1 MPVSEAVRRRIAQTL
16 KKSTVAPPSLD
27 EQEDVFGDRDYVPI
41 GVKGLM
47 AASEKLLHVN
57 QGVTDPDDRDDQQY
71 KRLYS
76 TPHLLRERIRLDA
89 DKVKRNLIRFAARR
103 KSLQP
108 AHAFM
113 FDSYMDGHLK
123 GNPLTLPLEEINP
136 MHILEQARRIT
147 QMGPGGIGSSDSI
160 TPGMQAISGSQ
171 FGFVSPIEGPESSLA
186 GVDVRAS
193 WGTRYGRDGRLYQ
206 KMKNRR
212 TGEFEWVSSE
222 DLDQKIVRL
231 PS

>member
-1 MPVSEAVRRRIAQTL
+1 MPVSEAVKRRIVATL
-16 KKSTVAPPSLD
+16 KKSTTAPPSLD

-41 GVKGLM
+41 GINGLM

-57 QGVTDPDDRDDQQY
+57 QGVTDPDDRDDQQF

-103 KSLQP
+103 KNLQP

-113 FDSYMDGHLK
+113 FDPYMDGHLS

-160 TPGMQAISGSQ
+160 TPGMQAVKTSEM
-171 FGFVSPIEGPESSLA
+171 GFVSPIEGPESSAA
-186 GVDVRAS
+186 GIDVRAA

-206 KMKNRR
+206 KVRDRR
-212 TGEFEWVSSE
+212 TGKLVWVSSE
-222 DLDQKIVRL
+222 DLDQRVLSL
-231 PS
+231 PK